1 LSYAALWSLL
11 TALSAV
17 LAATFGYMFCKD
29 KDKRKLIFA
38 LSFAFAAPSHIMMD
52 NGWETTQT
60 AEGIFWGVIPITAAF
75 LIVATSSALSVK
87 DFDKPFKAFLVILVA
102 STVLML
108 FPLFPVKTTLPTVV
122 QIITVAAFA
131 TSTFVYIRKRE
142 TSNLMFLLAMLCFA
156 SAGFGLG
163 IGLESYFS
171 TFSFAL
177 AYIFIGLVFITSKE
191 NMNEDV
197 AHYFTLQEEL
207 ENTKERLR
215 ESKEEQEQLVR
226 SERLEA
232 IGEAATMVGHD
243 LRNPLQAIENAT
255 YYLNTELAKTQ
266 SSAAVMDSI
275 RIIHKSIEYA
285 DNIVNDL
292 LCFASTR
299 KPVSTKTDINELIK
313 GTLLQINVPDNI
325 ETHTELDKLPKIEG
339 DKQMLKRVFIN
350 LADNA
355 VQAMEPK
362 GGKLEVTTKQA
373 DNSIEIKIK
382 DTGVGISEENLQK
395 IFAPFFT
402 TKAQGMGV
410 GLAICKRFVEQHHG
424 TIEVESKEGE
434 GSTFTIQ
441 LPISGHGGETA

>member
-17 LAATFGYMFCKD
+17 LVATFGYMFYKD

-38 LSFAFAAPSHIMMD
+38 LAFAFAAPSHIMMD

-60 AEGIFWGVIPITAAF
+60 TEGIFWGVIPITAAF
-75 LIVATSSALSVK
+75 LIVSMSSALNIK
-87 DFDKPFKAFLVILVA
+87 DFDKPFKAFLIILIA
-102 STVLML
+102 STVLM
-108 FPLFPVKTTLPTVV
+108 FIPIFPVKTTLPSVV
-122 QIITVAAFA
+122 QIITVAATVA
-131 TSTFVYIRKRE
+131 STFVYIKKRE
-142 TSNLMFLLAMLCFA
+142 TSNLMFLLAMLCF
-156 SAGFGLG
+156 SSGGVGIG

-171 TFSFAL
+171 TFSFAF
-177 AYIFIGLVFITSKE
+177 AYVFIGLVFITSKE

-207 ENTKERLR
+207 QTTKEKLR

-226 SERLEA
+226 AERLAA

-255 YYLNTELAKTQ
+255 YYLNTELLKIQ

-275 RIIHKSIEYA
+275 RIIHKSIDYA

-313 GTLLQINVPDNI
+313 ETLLQINVPDNI
-325 ETHTELDKLPKIEG
+325 ETQTELDDLPKIEG

-355 VQAMEPK
+355 VEAMEPK
-362 GGKLEVTTKQA
+362 GGKLKVSTKQK
-373 DNSIEIKIK
+373 DSSIEVKFE
-382 DTGVGISEENLQK
+382 DTGAGIAEKNLQK

-410 GLAICKRFVEQHHG
+410 GLAICKRFVEQHYG
-424 TIEVESKEGE
+424 TIKVESKEGE
-434 GSTFTIQ
+434 GSIFTIQ
-441 LPISGHGGETA
+441 LPISGDGGETA